1 MPPGRPSGSD
11 GARTGGGSGRA
22 PVERQSGQRPH
33 PPVGPASFIYDPEL
47 SSPEPPPH
55 LTAIPEGPLAQK
67 MRRLV
72 AAEAVFERLLH
83 AFVIAFGL
91 CLAVLMFVQV
101 VLRYVFASPFVGIEE
116 LSLLFGAWFYFL
128 GVAYVTRNGE
138 HIHGG
143 ILTMVTTNRNAVR
156 LVRLVMSVL
165 GIAACA
171 VFGYYA
177 IKYALFEIRTGRL
190 SSYMRW
196 PKGWWSASL
205 IVGFSATT
213 VYMALQA
220 INQLVDLRASLR
232 RAREP

>member
-1 MPPGRPSGSD
+1 MGS
-11 GARTGGGSGRA
+11 
-22 PVERQSGQRPH
+22 
-33 PPVGPASFIYDPEL
+33 ASFIYDPEL

-55 LTAIPEGPLAQK
+55 LTAIPEGALARK

-72 AAEAVFERLLH
+72 AVEAVFERLL
-83 AFVIAFGL
+83 FVFIIAFGL
-91 CLAVLMFVQV
+91 SLAILMFVQV

-143 ILTMVTTNRNAVR
+143 ILTMVTSNRNAVR
-156 LVRLVMSVL
+156 LVRLLMTL
-165 GIAACA
+165 FGIAACA

-177 IKYALFEIRTGRL
+177 IRYALFEIRTGRL

-205 IVGFSATT
+205 IVGFGATAI
-213 VYMALQA
+213 YMALQA
-220 INQLVDLRASLR
+220 INQLADLRAHLGSGE
-232 RAREP
+232 EPQKP

>member
-1 MPPGRPSGSD
+1 M
-11 GARTGGGSGRA
+11 
-22 PVERQSGQRPH
+22 ERQSGQRPH
-33 PPVGPASFIYDPEL
+33 PPVGTASFIYDPEL

-55 LTAIPEGPLAQK
+55 LTAIPEGALAQK
-67 MRRLV
+67 LRRLV
-72 AAEAVFERLLH
+72 AVEALFERLL
-83 AFVIAFGL
+83 FFSIIAFGL
-91 CLAVLMFVQV
+91 CLAILMFAQV

-156 LVRLVMSVL
+156 VVRLTMTVF
-165 GIAACA
+165 GIAACL

-177 IKYALFEIRTGRL
+177 VKYALFEIRTGRL

-213 VYMALQA
+213 VYMTLQA
-220 INQLVDLRASLR
+220 INQFVDLRSHLR
-232 RAREP
+232 GPGRERTRE

>member
-1 MPPGRPSGSD
+1 M
-11 GARTGGGSGRA
+11 
-22 PVERQSGQRPH
+22 ERQVEQRPRS
-33 PPVGPASFIYDPEL
+33 PVGADSFIYDPEL
-47 SSPEPPPH
+47 TAPEPPPH
-55 LTAIPEGPLAQK
+55 LTAIPQGELGPG

-72 AAEAVFERLLH
+72 SVEAIFERIFYVFIIL
-83 AFVIAFGL
+83 FGL
-91 CLAVLMFVQV
+91 CLAVLMFTQV

-143 ILTMVTTNRNAVR
+143 VLTMVVKNRNTVRAVR
-156 LVRLVMSVL
+156 LAMTVL
-165 GIAACA
+165 SIVACV

-177 IKYALFEIRTGRL
+177 IRYALFEISTGRL

-205 IVGFSATT
+205 IFGFIGT
-213 VYMALQA
+213 VAYMGLQA
-220 INQLVDLRASLR
+220 LNQFLDLRAHLR
-232 RAREP
+232 DSSEA

>member
-1 MPPGRPSGSD
+1 M
-11 GARTGGGSGRA
+11 
-22 PVERQSGQRPH
+22 ERRSGQRPH
-33 PPVGPASFIYDPEL
+33 PPVGAASSIYDPEL

-55 LTAIPEGPLAQK
+55 LTAIPEGALAEK

-72 AAEAVFERLLH
+72 AVEAVFERLL
-83 AFVIAFGL
+83 FVFIIAFGV

-143 ILTMVTTNRNAVR
+143 VLTMVTTNRNTVR
-156 LVRLVMSVL
+156 LVRLVMTLL
-165 GIAACA
+165 GVAACA

-205 IVGFSATT
+205 IIGFSATGI
-213 VYMALQA
+213 YMVLQA
-220 INQLVDLRASLR
+220 INQLVDLRSHLR
-232 RAREP
+232 GPPAGPAGE

>member
-1 MPPGRPSGSD
+1 M
-11 GARTGGGSGRA
+11 
-22 PVERQSGQRPH
+22 ERQSEQHPR
-33 PPVGPASFIYDPEL
+33 PPVGADSFIYDAEL
-47 SSPEPPPH
+47 AAPEPPPH
-55 LTAIPEGPLAQK
+55 LTALPEGELGPG

-72 AAEAVFERLLH
+72 AVESIFERLLY
-83 AFVIAFGL
+83 FFIIVFGL
-91 CLAVLMFVQV
+91 CLAVLMFTQV

-143 ILTMVTTNRNAVR
+143 ILTMVVKKRNTVRAVR
-156 LVRLVMSVL
+156 LLMTVL
-165 GIAACA
+165 SIAACA

-177 IKYALFEIRTGRL
+177 IRYALFEIGTGRL

-205 IVGFSATT
+205 IFGFVGT
-213 VYMALQA
+213 VAYMVLQA
-220 INQLVDLRASLR
+220 LNQFLDLKAHLRA
-232 RAREP
+232 AVKE